1 MHIHRHMCIF
11 PLPPTI
17 SKGGS
22 FPFRTTQRSVP
33 CEMDSGSVPRDQ
45 AAWYLGS
52 PICKMKVAVFAASQ
66 ERCESAPAAATSQEE
81 KCPPRAFAER
91 SPMQRII
98 LGAVFSGRAVL
109 LLVCAIVSMLGVLCP
124 FSRATGLGDF
134 RTKSARKRRAPS
146 APPAARC
153 SAPQLGPLGRGS
165 AAQLWRASSL
175 RNTAVRE
182 GSTELKLG

>member
-1 MHIHRHMCIF
+1 MWNGFWICPQWPGCLVPWF
-11 PLPPTI
+11 SYLQN
-17 SKGGS
+17 GGCCLS
-22 FPFRTTQRSVP
+22 CLAGTMRVRTCGYNLSGR
-33 CEMDSGSVPRDQ
+33 EM
-45 AAWYLGS
+45 
-52 PICKMKVAVFAASQ
+52 
-66 ERCESAPAAATSQEE
+66 
-81 KCPPRAFAER
+81 PPRAFAER
-91 SPMQRII
+91 SPMQRIT

-134 RTKSARKRRAPS
+134 RAKSARRRRARS

-182 GSTELKLG
+182 EAPNWNWAWPTEAEL

>member
-1 MHIHRHMCIF
+1 
-11 PLPPTI
+11 
-17 SKGGS
+17 
-22 FPFRTTQRSVP
+22 
-33 CEMDSGSVPRDQ
+33 MDSGSVPRDQ

-52 PICKMKVAVFAASQ
+52 PICKMKVAVCCLAGTMRVRTCGFNLPGR
-66 ERCESAPAAATSQEE
+66 EM
-81 KCPPRAFAER
+81 PPRAFAER

-124 FSRATGLGDF
+124 FSRAMGLGDF
-134 RTKSARKRRAPS
+134 RTKSARKRRARS